1 GGNRRHFDPHMP
13 RVLQCQMTKAA
24 DTKHSDKVTRLRW
37 CVSQGVERRESRAKQ
52 RRGICRRQIVRDT
65 HEPGGLRDH
74 HLGISTIRMNPRVFL
89 VATVHEIAISTEFA
103 ITARASQEADTN
115 ALTKR
120 PALDARAKGI
130 DPPDHFVPRDAR
142 PADWKGG
149 FHRAGI
155 RVADTAR
162 LDANAH
168 LTGARIDQRFHYGFE
183 FSRFRYLDCSIH
195 CTRIPSFIK
204 PGCHGQKFQMF
215 VADAGQ
221 DVRVVNLV
229 AVAMIL
235 MFPCWSMTCNAAL
248 GMNLSTRIS
257 SLHEPDLDER
267 AQGTSVEGATD
278 SGYDIAPF
286 CWRACFTPWLVGSSH
301 ANPFLKRAN
310 SSPQFHLLSQ
320 FTSH

>member
-1 GGNRRHFDPHMP
+1 
-13 RVLQCQMTKAA
+13 
-24 DTKHSDKVTRLRW
+24 
-37 CVSQGVERRESRAKQ
+37 
-52 RRGICRRQIVRDT
+52 
-65 HEPGGLRDH
+65 
-74 HLGISTIRMNPRVFL
+74 MNPRVFL

-183 FSRFRYLDCSIH
+183 FSRFRYLDCAIH
-195 CTRIPSFIK
+195 CAHIASLYAHVPQHFRYAQRHLGMKHSRLRAETEMPS
-204 PGCHGQKFQMF
+204 
-215 VADAGQ
+215 
-221 DVRVVNLV
+221 
-229 AVAMIL
+229 
-235 MFPCWSMTCNAAL
+235 CNAVSSKELSWNRRSSAL
-248 GMNLSTRIS
+248 GRV
-257 SLHEPDLDER
+257 SLPLAFRPGFPEQVIQPHVLRGPSIYFACNHSGFDEPHGLIEY
-267 AQGTSVEGATD
+267 A
-278 SGYDIAPF
+278 
-286 CWRACFTPWLVGSSH
+286 H
-301 ANPFLKRAN
+301 
-310 SSPQFHLLSQ
+310 
-320 FTSH
+320 

>member
-1 GGNRRHFDPHMP
+1 
-13 RVLQCQMTKAA
+13 MTKAA
-24 DTKHSDKVTRLRW
+24 NTEHSDKVTRLRW

-52 RRGICRRQIVRDT
+52 GRRIWRRQIVRDT

-120 PALDARAKGI
+120 PALDARANGI

-162 LDANAH
+162 LDAHTH
-168 LTGARIDQRFHYGFE
+168 LTRARIDQRFHYGCE
-183 FSRFRYLDCSIH
+183 FSRFRDLDCFIHCAHIVSFIFGSTSDLRSHEPRAALWNMPFESIH
-195 CTRIPSFIK
+195 S
-204 PGCHGQKFQMF
+204 
-215 VADAGQ
+215 
-221 DVRVVNLV
+221 RVLV
-229 AVAMIL
+229 
-235 MFPCWSMTCNAAL
+235 SEHMT
-248 GMNLSTRIS
+248 
-257 SLHEPDLDER
+257 P
-267 AQGTSVEGATD
+267 
-278 SGYDIAPF
+278 P
-286 CWRACFTPWLVGSSH
+286 
-301 ANPFLKRAN
+301 
-310 SSPQFHLLSQ
+310 
-320 FTSH
+320 